1 MLPPAYVEAL
11 GGVPD
16 LPAPLE
22 GLEAM
27 MERHEIDAAVVST
40 GPPGAFLG
48 DPGRARELARIA
60 NEGIA
65 DVVRGAPERFA
76 PASRCCRC
84 PTSLAR
90 WRRSGTRSTGSRSTA

>member
-11 GGVPD
+11 GGVPV

-65 DVVRGAPERFA
+65 DVAAPPTA
-76 PASRCCRC
+76 SPASALLPLPDVDAALDEIGDALDC
-84 PTSLAR
+84 
-90 WRRSGTRSTGSRSTA
+90 SRSTA